1 MSTTISDT
9 DSTVVAPGRIRL
21 RSIDIRDF
29 RNLEHVQLEVPAAG
43 FVLIGDN
50 GQGKTSF
57 LEAVHYLEVLRS
69 MRGARDVELIR
80 FGEGAFHIGA
90 TVESTGGGASSVG
103 DERPAMA
110 DDSATPDGAIRRV
123 GAGYARAGRRKKVTL
138 DDVEV
143 SRLADALGAV
153 PSVVVSPRD
162 VVLVAGAPTERRR
175 FMDIVL
181 ALTRPGYLR
190 ALQGYRAA
198 LARRNAALRHGA
210 HAESSAAVWEPA
222 MAEHGAVLMVAR
234 RRWVAAVRDRA
245 SRLAMAIGEE
255 APLTMR
261 YQSALDERATND
273 APAPG
278 EDTADY
284 SAPDDRPLAR
294 DSLERALEGK
304 RSLDVRRGLTHVG
317 PHRDDLDL
325 LLGGRS
331 LRAFGSAGQQRSAA
345 LVLRLLEAYSLH
357 ESLGRHPVMLLD
369 DPFAE
374 LDARRGARV
383 LTLLATDTPGQVV
396 FAVPR
401 AADVPEVMAAL
412 PRYEVRAGIITQL
425 TAVGG

>member
-9 DSTVVAPGRIRL
+9 ESPVVAPGRIRL

-29 RNLEHVQLEVPAAG
+29 RNLEHVQMDVPAAG

-57 LEAVHYLEVLRS
+57 LEAVQYLEVLRS

-80 FGEGAFHIGA
+80 FGEAAFHIGA
-90 TVESTGGGASSVG
+90 TVESTGGGASRVG
-103 DERPAMA
+103 DERTAMV

-123 GAGYARAGRRKKVTL
+123 GAGYARAGRRKKVTM

-210 HAESSAAVWEPA
+210 HAETSAAVWEPA
-222 MAEHGAVLMVAR
+222 MAEHGAVLMVER

-245 SRLAMAIGEE
+245 SRLALAIGEE

-261 YQSALDERATND
+261 YQSALDERAANE
-273 APAPG
+273 ASG
-278 EDTADY
+278 EDTADR
-284 SAPDDRPLAR
+284 AVPDDRSLAR
-294 DSLERALEGK
+294 ESLERALEAK
-304 RSLDVRRGLTHVG
+304 RSLDVRRGLTHAG

-345 LVLRLLEAYSLH
+345 LVLRLLEAFSLH

-374 LDARRGARV
+374 LDARRAARV

-401 AADVPEVMAAL
+401 AADVPEAMATL
-412 PRYEVRAGIITQL
+412 PRYEVRAGDITRL